1 MGPDAAL
8 CNGVYGS
15 EGNRSSALL
24 AREVCSFNIILYME
38 YEFAMYVSYFPMV
51 QAANLS
57 YQLDS
62 CQSTIKS
69 SCFNET
75 ENLTMILLDEC
86 WPMVEQLESSTESCL
101 SRWIKILAVFFI
113 LVSSSACQARPR
125 VALAGN
131 LWRKLE
137 RSSSSDVWTPRRQVK
152 LFTSFSILCPIF
164 SSHRSSLRYGVLLY
178 IQQHPTFW
186 DFEHFCQYI

>member
-1 MGPDAAL
+1 MGPEAAL

-15 EGNRSSALL
+15 EGNQSSALL

-38 YEFAMYVSYFPMV
+38 YEFAMHVTYFPMV

-101 SRWIKILAVFFI
+101 SRWIKILPVFLHPGFKFC
-113 LVSSSACQARPR
+113 LSSSTQSCSCWESVKEGRQEFQRR
-125 VALAGN
+125 CMN
-131 LWRKLE
+131 
-137 RSSSSDVWTPRRQVK
+137 SSSPGETFSK
-152 LFTSFSILCPIF
+152 LKHSPSYF
-164 SSHRSSLRYGVLLY
+164 
-178 IQQHPTFW
+178 
-186 DFEHFCQYI
+186 